1 MPVGRFANYRAELD
15 GLLLPLVTGSTTVL
29 PSLPQKAIFLNA
41 LQPRDRL
48 RLLGM
53 VSALPSSSTPRPLP
67 MHA

>member
-1 MPVGRFANYRAELD
+1 MPVGRFANCRAELD

-29 PSLPQKAIFLNA
+29 PSLPQKAAFLNA

-53 VSALPSSSTPRPLP
+53 VKYTVIHMPASSLAA
-67 MHA
+67 HF